1 MRPLLEKESLNKIA
15 NVPVVRCRARREIR
29 THAGNVRPSAVGT
42 IISEIDNLGR
52 HLLQVHWGNG
62 ICAYVFPDE
71 VEIVSSSKS
80 VGNCFPH
87 ETDGISHSATKI
99 EP

>member
-1 MRPLLEKESLNKIA
+1 MRSFLENESLNRVA
-15 NVPVVRCRARREIR
+15 NAPVVRCRARREIR

-52 HLLQVHWGNG
+52 HLLQVNWGSG

-71 VEIVSSSKS
+71 VEIVPPT
-80 VGNCFPH
+80 VANCFAH
-87 ETDGISHSATKI
+87 DTDGMPSQKN
-99 EP
+99 

>member
-1 MRPLLEKESLNKIA
+1 MKPLLENENLNRVA
-15 NVPVVRCRARREIR
+15 NAPIVRCRARREIR

-52 HLLQVHWGNG
+52 HLLQVHWGSG

-71 VEIVSSSKS
+71 VEIVPA
-80 VGNCFPH
+80 VANCFAH
-87 ETDGISHSATKI
+87 DTDGMPSQKN
-99 EP
+99 

>member
-1 MRPLLEKESLNKIA
+1 MKSLLENESLNRVA
-15 NVPVVRCRARREIR
+15 NAPVVRCRARKEIR

-52 HLLQVHWGNG
+52 HLLQVHWGSG

-71 VEIVSSSKS
+71 VEIMSPSTS
-80 VGNCFPH
+80 VANCCPH
-87 ETDGISHSATKI
+87 YADEMS
-99 EP
+99 